1 MDAQALVQSI
11 IQATAVQ
18 VDPNAAA
25 QRRAEAVQFFEQV
38 CCTIEHFYVL
48 VVHFHAV
55 CDDVPFLLLP

>member
-38 CCTIEHFYVL
+38 CVSCDLPVFYS
-48 VVHFHAV
+48 
-55 CDDVPFLLLP
+55 